1 MLRPRC
7 ERRVSLSAERRMPLG
22 WLCEYIGH
30 FRYKWLNYYVRMS
43 KNVAL
48 YLPRPSHAVE
58 GRVRETRSEINPRA
72 DDPWVEAVE
81 GRVRETRSDHT
92 SFV

>member
-43 KNVAL
+43 KNVVWAL
-48 YLPRPSHAVE
+48 HERFPLGFSRWRHSVGGAE
-58 GRVRETRSEINPRA
+58 CRRTLRERRA
-72 DDPWVEAVE
+72 LFSLAA
-81 GRVRETRSDHT
+81 
-92 SFV
+92 